1 MKISKDEVGQR
12 VSIRLRV
19 GGTYVGMVTKVTDSA
34 TYLKLDDGT
43 DTQVSNGMI
52 ASLQH
57 LKVENHD

>member
-1 MKISKDEVGQR
+1 MKISKEEVGQR
-12 VSIRLRV
+12 VRIRMRV

-34 TYLKLDDGT
+34 TYLKLDDGI